1 MASQRPEAD
10 PSDVTSVPHASGSSG
25 AVTRVLVTGA
35 TGYVGG
41 RLVPALLDQGHTVR
55 CVTRGV
61 GRLRDVPW
69 RKRAEVV
76 EGDVFDAGAMRRAL
90 ADVEVAYYLVH
101 SLKTGDDFESRD
113 REAAATFAAAAKEA
127 GVRRIVYLGGLS
139 PHGTALSPHLRSRTE
154 VGDVFLTGD
163 VPAVVLRAAVILGS
177 GSASFEMLRY
187 LTERLP
193 VMVTPRWVRNRI
205 QPIAIRDVIRYLAQW
220 ASLPGEVNRS
230 FDIGGPDV
238 FTYIEMMQRYAHVAG
253 LRRRLIIPV
262 PVLSPSL
269 SSHWVNFVTPVPSAI
284 ARPLIESLRN
294 EVICGEHDIAQWI
307 PDPGDGLIGFE
318 QAVQLALTRVTDS
331 VVPTRWSNAT
341 WPNAPSDPLPSD
353 PDWSGGSLYVDD
365 RTSHVNASPEELWRI
380 IEGIGG
386 EHGWYSWSFAWT
398 LRGWMDRVTGG
409 VGLRRGRRDPAHL
422 YVGEALD
429 FWRVEEIIAGQL
441 LRLRAEMKLPGTA
454 WLELTV
460 GEDEAGTYYRQ
471 RAVFR
476 PRGLGGHAYWRA
488 IAPFH
493 GIVFGG
499 MVRNIVRAA
508 E

>member
-1 MASQRPEAD
+1 
-10 PSDVTSVPHASGSSG
+10 VTH
-25 AVTRVLVTGA
+25 VLVTGA

-41 RLVPALLDQGHTVR
+41 RLVPALLEEGHTVR
-55 CVTRGV
+55 CVTRDV

-69 RKRAEVV
+69 RTRVEVV
-76 EGDVFDAGAMRRAL
+76 KGDVVNFDDVLRAL
-90 ADVEVAYYLVH
+90 DGVEVAYYLVH
-101 SLKTGDDFESRD
+101 SLATGRDFEARD
-113 REAAATFAAAAKEA
+113 RKAATTFAAAASAARVK
-127 GVRRIVYLGGLS
+127 RIVYLGGLS
-139 PHGTALSPHLRSRTE
+139 PRDTALSPHLRSRTE
-154 VGDVFLTGD
+154 VGEVFLAGD
-163 VPAVVLRAAVILGS
+163 VPTVVLCAAVILGS

-193 VMVTPRWVRNRI
+193 AMVTPRWVRNRI
-205 QPIAIRDVIRYLAQW
+205 QPIAIRDVIRYLAAW

-230 FDIGGPDV
+230 FDIGGPEV
-238 FTYIEMMQRYAHVAG
+238 LTYIEMMQRYARVAG

-284 ARPLIESLRN
+284 ARPLIESLRY
-294 EVICGEHDIAQWI
+294 EVICGEHDIAQWVA
-307 PDPGDGLIGFE
+307 DPPEGLTGFD
-318 QAVQLALTRVTDS
+318 QAVQFALARAAES

-341 WPNAPSDPLPSD
+341 WPSTPSDPLPSD
-353 PDWSGGSLYVDD
+353 PDWSGGSFYIDD
-365 RTSHVNASPEELWRI
+365 RTAHVNASTQDLWRV

-386 EHGWYSWSFAWT
+386 EHGWYSWSFAWA
-398 LRGWMDRVTGG
+398 LRGWLDRLFGG
-409 VGLRRGRRDPAHL
+409 AGLRRGRRDPAHL

-429 FWRVEEIIAGQL
+429 FWRVEEITVGQL

-454 WLELTV
+454 WLELSV
-460 GEDEAGTYYRQ
+460 GEDESGTFYHQ
-471 RAVFR
+471 RALFQ
-476 PRGLGGHAYWRA
+476 PRGLGGQAYWRI

>member
-1 MASQRPEAD
+1 
-10 PSDVTSVPHASGSSG
+10 VTH
-25 AVTRVLVTGA
+25 VLVTGA

-41 RLVPALLDQGHTVR
+41 RLVPALLEEGHTVR
-55 CVTRGV
+55 CVTRDV

-69 RKRAEVV
+69 RTRVEVV
-76 EGDVFDAGAMRRAL
+76 KGDVVNFDDVLRAL
-90 ADVEVAYYLVH
+90 DGVEVAYYLVH
-101 SLKTGDDFESRD
+101 SLATGRDFEARD
-113 REAAATFAAAAKEA
+113 RKAATTFAAAASAARVK
-127 GVRRIVYLGGLS
+127 RIVYLGGLS
-139 PHGTALSPHLRSRTE
+139 PRDTALSPHLRSRTE
-154 VGDVFLTGD
+154 VGEVFLAGD
-163 VPAVVLRAAVILGS
+163 VPTVVLCAAVILGS

-193 VMVTPRWVRNRI
+193 AMVTPRWVRNRI
-205 QPIAIRDVIRYLAQW
+205 QPIAIRDVIRYLAAW

-230 FDIGGPDV
+230 FDIGGPEV
-238 FTYIEMMQRYAHVAG
+238 LTYIEMMQRYARVAG

-284 ARPLIESLRN
+284 ARPLVESLRY
-294 EVICGEHDIAQWI
+294 EVICGEHDIAQWVA
-307 PDPGDGLIGFE
+307 DPPEGLTGFD
-318 QAVQLALTRVTDS
+318 QAVQFALARAAES

-341 WPNAPSDPLPSD
+341 WPSTPSDPLPSD
-353 PDWSGGSLYVDD
+353 PDWSGGSFYIDD
-365 RTSHVNASPEELWRI
+365 RTAHVNASTQDLWRV

-386 EHGWYSWSFAWT
+386 EHGWYSWSFAWA
-398 LRGWMDRVTGG
+398 LRGWLDRLFGG
-409 VGLRRGRRDPAHL
+409 AGLRRGRRDPAHL

-429 FWRVEEIIAGQL
+429 FWRVEEITVGQL

-454 WLELTV
+454 WLELSV
-460 GEDEAGTYYRQ
+460 GEDESGTFYHQ
-471 RAVFR
+471 RALFQ
-476 PRGLGGHAYWRA
+476 PRGLGGQAYWRM

>member
-1 MASQRPEAD
+1 MSLHGRGDQPVDAASMPQVRSRDGRVA
-10 PSDVTSVPHASGSSG
+10 
-25 AVTRVLVTGA
+25 RVLVTGA

-41 RLVPALLDQGHTVR
+41 RIVPALLDAGHSVR
-55 CVTRGV
+55 CVTRNV
-61 GRLRDVPW
+61 DRLRDVPW
-69 RKRAEVV
+69 REGVEVV
-76 EGDVFDAGAMRRAL
+76 EGDVFDSNAMRRAL
-90 ADVEVAYYLVH
+90 TDIDVAYYLVH
-101 SLKTGDDFESRD
+101 SLNTGHDFESRD
-113 REAAATFAAAAKEA
+113 REAAATFAAVANET
-127 GVRRIVYLGGLS
+127 GVQRIVYLGGLS
-139 PHGTALSPHLRSRTE
+139 PSDTELSPHLRSRTE
-154 VGDVFLTGD
+154 VGEVFLAGD

-193 VMVTPRWVRNRI
+193 AMVAPRWVRNRI
-205 QPIAIRDVIRYLAQW
+205 QPIAVRDVIRYLTRW
-220 ASLPGEVNRS
+220 ASLVGDVNRS

-238 FTYIEMMQRYAHVAG
+238 FTYVEMMQRYAHVAG
-253 LRRRLIIPV
+253 LRTRLIIPV

-269 SSHWVNFVTPVPSAI
+269 SSHWVNLVTPVPGAI

-294 EVICGEHDIAQWI
+294 EVICAEHEIAQWI
-307 PDPGDGLIGFE
+307 PDPPDGLIGFE
-318 QAVQLALTRVTDS
+318 AAVRLALSRAADS

-341 WPNAPSDPLPSD
+341 WPSAPSDPLPSD
-353 PDWSGGSLYVDD
+353 PDWSGGSRYVDD
-365 RTSHVNASPEELWRI
+365 RKAYVNASSENLWRV

-386 EHGWYSWSFAWT
+386 EHGWYSWSLAWT
-398 LRGWMDRVTGG
+398 MRGWLDRVSGG

-429 FWRVEEIIAGQL
+429 FWRVEEIDPGHQ

-460 GEDEAGTYYRQ
+460 DEDDSGVYYRQ

-476 PRGLGGHAYWRA
+476 PRGLGGHAYWRL

>member
-1 MASQRPEAD
+1 MTQ
-10 PSDVTSVPHASGSSG
+10 
-25 AVTRVLVTGA
+25 VLVTGA

-41 RLVPALLDQGHTVR
+41 RLVPALLDEGHTVR

-69 RKRAEVV
+69 RQRVEVV
-76 EGDVFDAGAMRRAL
+76 EGDVFDFDAICRAL

-101 SLKTGDDFESRD
+101 SLNTGPDFESRD
-113 REAAATFAAAAKEA
+113 RQAAATFAAAASEA

-139 PHGTALSPHLRSRTE
+139 PRDTALSPHLRSRAE
-154 VGDVFLTGD
+154 VGDVFLAGD
-163 VPAVVLRAAVILGS
+163 VPTIVLRAAVILGS

-193 VMVTPRWVRNRI
+193 AMVTPRWVRNRI
-205 QPIAIRDVIRYLAQW
+205 QPIAVRDVVRYLARW

-238 FTYIEMMQRYAHVAG
+238 LTYIEMMQRYARVAG
-253 LRRRLIIPV
+253 LRKRLIIPV

-284 ARPLIESLRN
+284 ARPLVESLRH
-294 EVICGEHDIAQWI
+294 EVICGEHDIAEWI
-307 PDPGDGLIGFE
+307 PDPPDGLIGFE
-318 QAVQLALTRVTDS
+318 KAVQLALTRVTDS
-331 VVPTRWSNAT
+331 VVPTRWSNAS
-341 WPNAPSDPLPSD
+341 WSSAPSDSLPSD
-353 PDWSGGSLYVDD
+353 PQWSGGSQYVDD
-365 RTSHVNASPEELWRI
+365 RTVHVNASPENLWRI

-386 EHGWYSWSFAWT
+386 EHGWYSWSLAWA
-398 LRGWMDRVTGG
+398 LRGWVDRLVGG

-429 FWRVEEIIAGQL
+429 FWRVEEIVAGQL

-460 GEDEAGTYYRQ
+460 GEDGAGTYYRQ

-476 PRGLGGHAYWRA
+476 PRGLGGHAYWRI